1 MVNTKHNKAKIKKMQ
16 AGMKQSIQ
24 QIGTGAWN
32 TTLMMPLQSSGTPH
46 RGTAAVPQGGTGA
59 CGNTAPREDRHQLKR
74 YFKRVLTSVN
84 KIRVKSARSIHLA
97 THVEGGLIQLRKGE
111 KGKEGE
117 KGQDIPN

>member
-1 MVNTKHNKAKIKKMQ
+1 MQ

-59 CGNTAPREDRHQLKR
+59 CGNTAHREDRHQLKR
-74 YFKRVLTSVN
+74 YFTQLQIMRSVRAEREREFLTQGQIILKGGVILLAN
-84 KIRVKSARSIHLA
+84 K
-97 THVEGGLIQLRKGE
+97 
-111 KGKEGE
+111 
-117 KGQDIPN
+117 